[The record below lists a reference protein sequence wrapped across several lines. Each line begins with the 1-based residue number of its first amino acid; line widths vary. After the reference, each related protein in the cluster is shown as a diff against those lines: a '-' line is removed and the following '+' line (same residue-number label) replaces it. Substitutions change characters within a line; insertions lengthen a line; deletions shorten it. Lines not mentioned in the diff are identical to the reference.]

1 MNIFLSPSNQTANI
15 YAYGNTNEHEQC
27 KRIARAAYDYLTQN
41 YSCNVEIAEREWDIS
56 RRAEE
61 AKAFEADFYI
71 AIHTNAFN
79 STVKGVETYY
89 YGGDR
94 RGQSFAAK
102 LLNDMAS
109 IGIVKRRTAART
121 YGELIM
127 PTCARTYVEV
137 DFHSNP
143 ERAKWIIEN
152 TTLIGERIAKTI
164 VEYFSISPKGIEE
177 EKRCIIVAKSPVLRL
192 EEAEKA
198 KAELTAKGYTVE
210 LQDVGAPTD
219 SKKEDKPKEEENK
232 PTAEPKPELK
242 VGDTVKLS
250 PDAVVYGAG
259 YRFSSWV
266 YDRVLYVREI
276 KGDRVVVSTVATGVV
291 TGAVDI
297 KYLIRM

>member
-27 KRIARAAYDYLTQN
+27 QKIARAAYDYLTQN
-41 YSCNVEIAEREWDIS
+41 YSCNVEIADKGWDIS
-56 RRAEE
+56 KRAEE
-61 AKAFEADFYI
+61 ARAFDADFYI
-71 AIHTNAFN
+71 AIHTNAYN
-79 STVKGVETYY
+79 DTVKGVETYY

-94 RGQSFAAK
+94 QGQSFAAR
-102 LLNDMAS
+102 LLNDMTL

-152 TTLIGERIAKTI
+152 TKLIGERIAKTI
-164 VEYFSISPKGIEE
+164 VEYFSISPKEIEE
-177 EKRCIIVAKSPVLRL
+177 EKRCIIVAKSPVMTL
-192 EEAEKA
+192 EEAEKT
-198 KAELTAKGYTVE
+198 KVELTAKGYTVE
-210 LQDVGAPTD
+210 LQDTDAPT
-219 SKKEDKPKEEENK
+219 EDKPKEEEK
-232 PTAEPKPELK
+232 QPTEPKLK

-250 PDAVVYGAG
+250 PGAVVYGAE
-259 YRFSSWV
+259 RKFSSWV

-276 KGDRVVVSTVATGVV
+276 KGDRVVVSTVATGAV

-297 KYLIRM
+297 KHLIRM